1 MLHSGPVDSRAEK
14 YLAHLDRLSGGAE
27 ARFYSQESSSPALP
41 GVTTL
46 VYEGL
51 SEGML
56 TAFTY
61 GVSLAEHPAWQESTP
76 ELHISVR
83 SDDVVWAEALS
94 FIADGMRGTCTF
106 AYGDTID
113 LGERVTPES
122 EMTAFCVFAPALPDP
137 ADCTGLDV
145 SAAGHDGHDLI
156 DIVGLYPLH
165 DIEMRYLHEHGL
177 EALWHRDWDPCDVR
191 RRPAV

>member
-1 MLHSGPVDSRAEK
+1 MDNRAEK
-14 YLAHLDRLSGGAE
+14 YLAHLDRLCGGAKAE
-27 ARFYSQESSSPALP
+27 FYSQESSSPALP

-46 VYEGL
+46 VHEGL
-51 SEGML
+51 SDGML
-56 TAFTY
+56 NAFTY
-61 GVSLAEHPAWQESTP
+61 GVSLAEHPAWQERTP
-76 ELHISVR
+76 ELHLSVR
-83 SDDVVWAEALS
+83 SKNVVWAEALS
-94 FIADGMRGTCTF
+94 FIADGMRGTCAF
-106 AYGDTID
+106 AYGDTVD

-137 ADCTGLDV
+137 AGYTGLDV
-145 SAAGHDGHDLI
+145 SVAGHEGHDLI

-177 EALWHRDWDPCDVR
+177 EALWNRDWDPHDVR